1 MRTRVAKWGNSAA
14 LRLPKVLV
22 EELGLE
28 LGQEVELV
36 LEGREARL
44 KPIRRFPAYRIED
57 LVAEMKRLGPQN
69 EPPLEDWGA
78 VEAPWPDDKEGRD
91 RE

>member
-1 MRTRVAKWGNSAA
+1 MRARVAKWGNSAA

-22 EELGLE
+22 DELGLQP
-28 LGQEVELV
+28 GQEVELV
-36 LEGREARL
+36 LQGREARL
-44 KPIRRFPAYRIED
+44 KPIRPFPVYRIED

-78 VEAPWPDDKEGRD
+78 VEAPWPDDEEGRD
-91 RE
+91 EK